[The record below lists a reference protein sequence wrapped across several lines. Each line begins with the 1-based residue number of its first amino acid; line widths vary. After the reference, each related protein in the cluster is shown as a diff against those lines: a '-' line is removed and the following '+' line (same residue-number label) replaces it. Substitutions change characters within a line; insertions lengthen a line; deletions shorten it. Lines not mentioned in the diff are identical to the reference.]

1 MLDDIQ
7 PDTRP
12 SADRKMTVTW
22 RFLADGK
29 PCGIWDYRKSYE
41 ARGELSTFGPDES
54 FTELFGK
61 AYTPL

>member
-1 MLDDIQ
+1 
-7 PDTRP
+7 
-12 SADRKMTVTW
+12 MTVTW